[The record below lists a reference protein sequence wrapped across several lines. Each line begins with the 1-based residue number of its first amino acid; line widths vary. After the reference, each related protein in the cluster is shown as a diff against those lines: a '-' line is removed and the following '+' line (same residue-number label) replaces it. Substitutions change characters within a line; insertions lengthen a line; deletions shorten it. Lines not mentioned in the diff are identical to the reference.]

1 MRSGRLLPVGNS
13 RGGTNMLV
21 TNILLGIVI
30 VFLFI
35 ISERLN
41 DMYYDIDEPT
51 VTLSDEFKEFI
62 DKSNKPED

>member
-1 MRSGRLLPVGNS
+1 
-13 RGGTNMLV
+13 MLV

-62 DKSNKPED
+62 DKLNKPED